1 MNQKDS
7 SNVLGLTTVFGIRYP
22 VLINQEDISL
32 ISSIASREAMKETIA
47 YLAKESFTE
56 LIQQNNV
63 EVINAFRKVLTDHEK
78 EMRTSERERKQ
89 NMVKNTE
96 LLLVNY
102 RKCKEMVREIDMD
115 KYTDEGTFLGSEEL
129 TLETLERYRMKTYKM
144 VRHVDKMLAA
154 YEWECNHGSEE
165 EERRFG
171 VLKKR
176 YIAEQRMSVRDLM
189 DYYNIGQTTVY
200 SDTKKA
206 IKDMASLLFGYEAVM
221 FK

>member
-1 MNQKDS
+1 MEQQDY
-7 SNVLGLTTVFGIRYP
+7 VLGLTTTFGIRYP

-32 ISSIASREAMKETIA
+32 ISSIASKAAMKETIA
-47 YLAKESFTE
+47 YLAEESFTD
-56 LIQQNNV
+56 LLKRNNV
-63 EVINAFRKVLTDHEK
+63 EVINAFRKVLSDHEK
-78 EMRTSERERKQ
+78 EMKQAERDKKR
-89 NMVKNTE
+89 NMIKNTE

-154 YEWECNHGSEE
+154 YEWECGHGSDEE
-165 EERRFG
+165 KRRFA

-176 YIAEQRMSVRDLM
+176 YIADDRMTVKELM
-189 DYYNIGQTTVY
+189 EYFHISQTTVY
-200 SDTKKA
+200 GDTKKA

>member
-1 MNQKDS
+1 MNHNDDT
-7 SNVLGLTTVFGIRYP
+7 VLGLTTVFGIRYP
-22 VLINQEDISL
+22 VLISKEDIGL
-32 ISSIASREAMKETIA
+32 ISSIASREAMKETIS
-47 YLAKESFTE
+47 YLAEESFTE
-56 LIQQNNV
+56 LLKRNNV
-63 EVINAFRKVLTDHEK
+63 EVVNAFRKVLSDHEK
-78 EMRTSERERKQ
+78 EMRQAERDRKR

-102 RKCKEMVREIDMD
+102 RKCKEMVREIDME
-115 KYTDEGTFLGSEEL
+115 KYKDEGTFLGSEEL

-144 VRHVDKMLAA
+144 VRHIDKMLAA
-154 YEWECNHGSEE
+154 YEWECNHGSDE

-171 VLKKR
+171 ILKKR

-221 FK
+221 FN